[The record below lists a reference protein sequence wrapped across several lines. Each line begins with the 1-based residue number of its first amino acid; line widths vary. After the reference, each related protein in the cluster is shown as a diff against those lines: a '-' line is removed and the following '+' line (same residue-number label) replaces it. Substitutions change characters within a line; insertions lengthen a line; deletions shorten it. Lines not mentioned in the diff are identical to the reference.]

1 MKLKPIAL
9 AVAAT
14 ISAAGLSVS
23 TAVADGP
30 ARIDVASVFATNMFL
45 GQGANHM
52 AEQINIASGGNI
64 NFRVY
69 EPGDL
74 VPPFEVFNA
83 VSTGAVDAGWDW
95 IGYWAGTV
103 PLVNMYG
110 ALPFGP
116 SAEVF
121 ASWMWSGEGTQYLQ
135 SAYDDYNVRVLP
147 CFISPQ
153 ETGGFYNKEINSV
166 DDFDG
171 LRMRI
176 SGLGARVLNQF
187 GASTQL
193 IPGGEIYLALE
204 RGRIDAAEF
213 SVPSVDEAMGFE
225 EITDYYYFPGWH
237 QSASWFSLIINN
249 DVWNE
254 YSDQQKAQFETAC
267 RSTLQWSMAQGVP
280 DQIEALNRMKADSG
294 IDVRRFPQEVQDEL
308 RGAWEGVLAEEFE
321 NSPGFQEAYES
332 LMAHKALF
340 DEWEELQEIR

>member
-1 MKLKPIAL
+1 MKIKPIAL

-14 ISAAGLSVS
+14 FAAASLSFS
-23 TAVADGP
+23 TAAANGP
-30 ARIDVASVFATNMFL
+30 ARIDLASVFATNMFL
-45 GQGANHM
+45 GEGAKHFADEVNV
-52 AEQINIASGGNI
+52 ATNGAVSL
-64 NFRVY
+64 RVY

-121 ASWMWSGEGTQYLQ
+121 ASWMWSGDGTKYLQ
-135 SAYDDYNVRVLP
+135 EAYDPYNVHVMP

-153 ETGGFYNKEINSV
+153 ETGGFYNKPIDSV
-166 DDFDG
+166 SDFDG

-176 SGLGARVLNQF
+176 SGLGARVLNEF

-213 SVPSVDEAMGFE
+213 SVPSVDKAMGFE
-225 EITDYYYFPGWH
+225 EITQYYYFPGWH
-237 QSASWFSLIINN
+237 QSTSWFSFMINK

-254 YSDQQKAQFETAC
+254 YSDMQKQQFETAC
-267 RSTLQWSMAQGVP
+267 RSTLQWSMAQAVP
-280 DQIEALNRMKADSG
+280 DQIAALNDMQANSN
-294 IDVRRFPQEVQDEL
+294 IEVRRFPEEVQTAL
-308 RGAWEGVLAEEFE
+308 RGAWEKVLEEEFE
-321 NSPGFQEAYES
+321 NTPGFREAYES
-332 LMAHKALF
+332 LMAH
-340 DEWEELQEIR
+340 EELFNEWYRLQEMM